1 MNCMEG
7 SWGVNEHN
15 KFKKKKQ
22 TIGIKCSVLYQY
34 LNQKY
39 IDRKTGE
46 LSDGIYLLAMY
57 LRKIKIK
64 SRMCTATLLEVG
76 IIYLLF

>member
-1 MNCMEG
+1 MNTTH
-7 SWGVNEHN
+7 S
-15 KFKKKKQ
+15 KKQ

-57 LRKIKIK
+57 LRKKKKK
-64 SRMCTATLLEVG
+64 SYVYSNSIRGRYYVSFVLGYFLNCVPMIL
-76 IIYLLF
+76 I